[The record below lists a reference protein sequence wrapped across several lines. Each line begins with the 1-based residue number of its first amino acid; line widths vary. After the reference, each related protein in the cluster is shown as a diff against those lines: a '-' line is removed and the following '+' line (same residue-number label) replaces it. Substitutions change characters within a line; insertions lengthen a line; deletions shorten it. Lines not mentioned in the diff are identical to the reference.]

1 MLNVKAL
8 TVALALGAVLA
19 FLFYV
24 AFGMMIPTEFRP
36 GAAPGTWLPNFQG
49 ITFTGFVLGL
59 LEVAF
64 LGAFIGLMVGALN
77 NYFHQR
83 WAAMH

>member
-24 AFGMMIPTEFRP
+24 AFGMMIPTDFQP

-49 ITFTGFVLGL
+49 ITLTGFVLGL
-59 LEVAF
+59 LEVTF
-64 LGAFIGLMVGALN
+64 LGAFVGLVVGGLN
-77 NYFHQR
+77 NFFHQR
-83 WAAMH
+83 WAASH

>member
-8 TVALALGAVLA
+8 TVALAFGAVLA

-36 GAAPGTWLPNFQG
+36 GAVPGSWLPNFQG
-49 ITFTGFVLGL
+49 ITLTGFVLGL

-64 LGAFIGLMVGALN
+64 LGALIGLVVGGLN
-77 NYFHQR
+77 NFFHQR
-83 WAAMH
+83 WAALH

>member
-8 TVALALGAVLA
+8 TVALALGAVFA

-24 AFGMMIPTEFRP
+24 AFGKMIPTDFRP
-36 GAAPGTWLPNFQG
+36 GAVPGSWQPNFAG
-49 ITFTGFVLGL
+49 ITFAGFLLGL

-64 LGAFIGLMVGALN
+64 LGAFVGLMVGGLN
-77 NYFHQR
+77 NFFHQR
-83 WAAMH
+83 WAASH